1 MPSPLA
7 PWHANW
13 DTVTLAYVNMPMPTQ
28 PVLSDRQIGWL
39 SAVLA
44 GLALWLTLRLDL
56 LPALFAGLLIYELIR
71 IGTPFLARWLT
82 RNRNWAQWVLVSL
95 LAIVVIG
102 LLIGLVFGAISLLH
116 NQLGNPQEVWR
127 KQFVPLFDKARG
139 QMPAWIVD
147 HMPASVEGVRKD
159 VMRWIGKH
167 AGTLGHAGKQA
178 VVVFVQILIGLVLGA
193 IIALS
198 QLRSRDRSGPLA
210 VALRKR
216 AAHLAHAFHDIVF
229 AQVKIAAINT
239 LLTGLFLLGALPIFG
254 VHLPLAKTLVLLT
267 FVIGM
272 LPVVGNLITNVL
284 IVIAALSVSLGVGI
298 VALVFLIA
306 IHKLEYFLNARIVGG
321 QIRAAAWE
329 LLIAMLVMEAA
340 FGLAGVIAAPIF
352 YAYIKRELE
361 ANGLV

>member
-1 MPSPLA
+1 MPIK
-7 PWHANW
+7 
-13 DTVTLAYVNMPMPTQ
+13 

-71 IGTPFLARWLT
+71 IGTPFLTRWLT
-82 RNRNWAQWVLVSL
+82 RNRDWAQWLLVTL

-116 NQLGNPQEVWR
+116 NQLGNPQEMWR
-127 KQFVPLFDKARG
+127 KQFVPLFDRARD

-147 HMPASVEGVRKD
+147 HLPASVEGVRKD
-159 VMRWIGKH
+159 IMRWIGKH
-167 AGTLGHAGKQA
+167 AGALGHAGKQA

-198 QLRSRDRSGPLA
+198 RLRSSDRSGPLA
-210 VALRKR
+210 MALRRR
-216 AAHLAHAFHDIVF
+216 ASHLAHAFHDIVF

-298 VALVFLIA
+298 AALLFLIA

-329 LLIAMLVMEAA
+329 LLIVMLVMEAA

>member
-1 MPSPLA
+1 
-7 PWHANW
+7 
-13 DTVTLAYVNMPMPTQ
+13 MPTP
-28 PVLSDRQIGWL
+28 PVLSDRQTGWL

-44 GLALWLTLRLDL
+44 GLALWLTLRLNL

-71 IGTPFLARWLT
+71 IGTPPITRWLT
-82 RNRNWAQWVLVSL
+82 RNRDWAQWLLVTL

-116 NQLGNPQEVWR
+116 NQLGNPQELWR
-127 KQFVPLFDKARG
+127 KQLVPLFDRARA
-139 QMPAWIVD
+139 QMPSWIVD
-147 HMPASVEGVRKD
+147 HLPASVEGMRQE
-159 VMRWIGKH
+159 VMRWIGRH
-167 AGTLGHAGKQA
+167 AGTLGHAGKEA

-198 QLRSRDRSGPLA
+198 HLRSRERSGPLA
-210 VALRKR
+210 VAMRKR
-216 AAHLAHAFHDIVF
+216 VAHLAHAFHDIVF

-239 LLTGLFLLGALPIFG
+239 VLTGLFLLGALPIFG

-272 LPVVGNLITNVL
+272 LPVIGNLITNVL
-284 IVIAALSVSLGVGI
+284 IVISALSVSLGVGI
-298 VALVFLIA
+298 TALVFLVS

-352 YAYIKRELE
+352 YAYVKRELE